1 MDKWWIESY
10 VAVVDNQRLVVFEHY
25 FEETDHWF
33 AVNAYPVEKERFV
46 VLFSDITERK
56 QAEEKIKESE
66 KRYNMM
72 LMQSPF
78 AFAVLK
84 GKDMVVAMANDSIK
98 QIWGKGYKVE
108 GKPLLEILPEMK
120 DQEFPALLHKVYTS
134 GIPYIANEFL
144 ARVKRKGKMVDGYY
158 NFVYQPYRET
168 DDTISGVTVIA
179 IEVTEQV
186 IAKRVVV
193 PNRT

>member
-25 FEETDHWF
+25 FEQTDHWF
-33 AVNAYPVEKERFV
+33 VVNAYPVEKERFV

-84 GKDMVVAMANDSIK
+84 GKDMVVAMAKDSIK
-98 QIWGKGYKVE
+98 QIWGKGYKI
-108 GKPLLEILPEMK
+108 G
-120 DQEFPALLHKVYTS
+120 
-134 GIPYIANEFL
+134 
-144 ARVKRKGKMVDGYY
+144 
-158 NFVYQPYRET
+158 
-168 DDTISGVTVIA
+168 
-179 IEVTEQV
+179 
-186 IAKRVVV
+186 
-193 PNRT
+193 